1 MSLWSW
7 ALIKYK
13 GEWSNLSHKSAWFM
27 EWNRTLN
34 AELSITTYSSFIGL
48 NMFSRIMNG
57 VVFPNISWMQ
67 TRNYSCRMILPTS
80 VLCPW
85 HPTIFQRLQDKRFQA
100 LIGCTSQVILFGAAN
115 MNEGDIRILSVRFMS
130 PQCHGM
136 EHPLRVKMKVN
147 VVNTQVIS
155 TFPVSM
161 WFSFCGAVMHAH
173 QDPSDSLAQEM
184 WHS

>member
-1 MSLWSW
+1 MESDTECWVS
-7 ALIKYK
+7 IKP
-13 GEWSNLSHKSAWFM
+13 
-27 EWNRTLN
+27 
-34 AELSITTYSSFIGL
+34 YSSFIGVD
-48 NMFSRIMNG
+48 MFSRIMNG

-85 HPTIFQRLQDKRFQA
+85 HPTFFQRLQDKRFQA
-100 LIGCTSQVILFGAAN
+100 LIGPRSQVFLFGAAN
-115 MNEGDIRILSVRFMS
+115 MNEGDIRILSERFMS

-136 EHPLRVKMKVN
+136 EHPLRVKRKVN

-155 TFPVSM
+155 TFPVSL
-161 WFSFCGAVMHAH
+161 WFSFWGAVMHAH

-184 WHS
+184 WRG